1 MRNLELG
8 LASSKGEDMMKLFG
22 EDILFILQL
31 PIYAERNDA
40 DAVLD
45 FFLTLLIPSLIL
57 VHLLVAPYTK
67 VEESFNLQATRDI
80 LVYSTPTHDIGARL
94 RANYDHFEFPGAVPR
109 TFVGAAALAG
119 VSRPILQV
127 VGWQHGQ
134 LVVRAVL
141 GLFNAFALLRYKN
154 GVEKAFG
161 KAAGRWYILLQ
172 ASQFH
177 VIYYASRTLPNMF
190 AFGLS
195 KTHYLAVTVRAER
208 DEQLLKNPRHI
219 GTTRTA
225 SYAHII
231 FQRTYRHRY
240 EAP

>member
-1 MRNLELG
+1 
-8 LASSKGEDMMKLFG
+8 MMKLFG
-22 EDILFILQL
+22 ELMTRILLHLYISGKSHANAI
-31 PIYAERNDA
+31 P
-40 DAVLD
+40 D
-45 FFLTLLIPSLIL
+45 FYLALLIPSLVL

-67 VEESFNLQATRDI
+67 VEESFNLQATHDI
-80 LVYSTPTHDIGARL
+80 LVYSTPTHDIGDRL
-94 RANYDHFEFPGAVPR
+94 RTSYDHFEFPGAVPR

-127 VGWQHGQ
+127 LGWQHGQ

-154 GVEKAFG
+154 GVDKAFG

-195 KTHYLAVTVRAER
+195 KIHYLAVKCE
-208 DEQLLKNPRHI
+208 N
-219 GTTRTA
+219 G
-225 SYAHII
+225 
-231 FQRTYRHRY
+231 
-240 EAP
+240 